1 MSSFEPVA
9 FADFAVATPRAT
21 AAWTPASLDESPVTS
36 APSYSL
42 VDDAAVAAA
51 EARAAAEAEAALV
64 AARHRQE
71 LEAAWHEGH
80 AAGRED
86 GERAERARLRHAM
99 IAAEHALEDLR
110 AGEEHWTGN
119 IEENLAALAVAIAR
133 QVIGHEASIDDAI
146 VRGVVRA
153 ALQEFPIDQ
162 PLVIR
167 VHPADLEALQ
177 SAERDGTALPVE
189 GRSDV
194 RWVGD
199 ARVQPGGCL
208 VEGRDRIIDGRVDT
222 ALERTYR
229 RLTYTHA

>member
-1 MSSFEPVA
+1 MSSFEPLA
-9 FADFAVATPRAT
+9 FEDMAVAAPRASR
-21 AAWTPASLDESPVTS
+21 AWAPASLDAAPVTS

-42 VDDAAVAAA
+42 VDEAA
-51 EARAAAEAEAALV
+51 EAAARARAEAEAEAALV
-64 AARHRQE
+64 AQQHQLE
-71 LEAAWHEGH
+71 LEAAWQDGH
-80 AAGRED
+80 AAGREE

-99 IAAEHALEDLR
+99 QAAERALEDLR

-133 QVIGHEASIDDAI
+133 QVVGQHAAIDDAI
-146 VRGVVRA
+146 VRGVVQK

-177 SAERDGTALPVE
+177 GAEREGTGLPVE
-189 GRSDV
+189 GRAEV
-194 RWVGD
+194 RWLGD
-199 ARVQPGGCL
+199 ARVQHGGCL
-208 VEGRDRIIDGRVDT
+208 VEGRERIVDGRVDT

-229 RLTYTHA
+229 RLTYTNA